1 MSDGC
6 AGSEGGATLA
16 IVESNL
22 FCSTQ
27 EKLNGVSTR
36 TDQAPWS
43 GAMQEDPS
51 GNNTRAVQSSYA
63 LEEGEVGDADMV
75 LERGSEVGA
84 DR

>member
-1 MSDGC
+1 
-6 AGSEGGATLA
+6 
-16 IVESNL
+16 
-22 FCSTQ
+22 
-27 EKLNGVSTR
+27 
-36 TDQAPWS
+36 
-43 GAMQEDPS
+43 MQEDPS